1 MDSNGFACIENAWE
15 KHQSE
20 LRGYFT
26 HRLGNVAQAED
37 LLQEV
42 FLKAVRQ
49 EQQFFSLENPR
60 AWLYQ
65 VAHNALVDYL
75 RLKKSSVPL
84 PDDLIVEPEPVI
96 PVDDLSEC
104 VVRVLSEL
112 SDQDRDII
120 QHCDIEGTKL
130 QVFADS
136 HHLTLP
142 AVKSRIQRARQRMRS
157 HMTAACQVKFDEVGH
172 VCCHVPRLPQSPQT
186 L

>member
-1 MDSNGFACIENAWE
+1 MDLDGFACIEGAWE

-20 LRGYFT
+20 LKGYLT
-26 HRLGNVAQAED
+26 HRLGDAAQAED

-49 EQQFFSLENPR
+49 GQQFCSLENPR

-65 VAHNALVDYL
+65 VAHNALVDYV

-84 PDDLIVEPEPVI
+84 PDDLTAESEPIV

-112 SDQDRDII
+112 SDQDREII

-130 QVFADS
+130 QDFADA
-136 HHLTLP
+136 HHLSLP
-142 AVKSRIQRARQRMRS
+142 AVKSRIQRARQHMRS

-172 VCCHVPRLPQSPQT
+172 VCCHVPRPPQFPKT